1 MLKILRNKKTAK
13 KVWIGLAIII
23 IPAFALWGFGG
34 AFRSREETAP
44 AGKIFGRNISYI
56 EFKDSL
62 AAVKT
67 MAIMRFGDKLG
78 EVQKYLNL
86 EAQAWERLILL
97 AEANKRRIAASDQE
111 VIEDIENSPYFRL
124 QGAFSNKLYNEI
136 LRYSL
141 RIQPR
146 IFEELTRQNIIIF
159 KLYEQ
164 ATDKALSDERAL
176 SDEEVRKEYTKANQ
190 EMSIYYVGSIISDFA
205 AKIKPSDKEIAD
217 FFAKNKAMFK
227 EPPAKDKPTRIPEL
241 TEIKDKVKQAFI
253 RKTAQGLAGEKIKE
267 CQDDLATKDLIAV
280 ARKLKLKTAAT
291 GLFKYGTFIEG
302 LGAAAIF
309 WDAAYGLEKNQPS
322 QIISTPAG
330 FYIIKIKSITP
341 FDEARFAKEK
351 ADFSKKMLLEK
362 KQEYFN
368 KFLEELK
375 KRA

>member
-34 AFRSREETAP
+34 SSRSREETAP
-44 AGKIFGRNISYI
+44 VGKIFGRNISNI

-67 MAIMRFGDKLG
+67 VAIMRFGDKLN

-97 AEANKRRIAASDQE
+97 AEANKRRITASDQE

-124 QGAFSNKLYNEI
+124 RGAFSNKLYNET
-136 LRYSL
+136 LRYLL

-164 ATDKALSDERAL
+164 ATDKVLLR
-176 SDEEVRKEYTKANQ
+176 DEEVRKEYAKANQ

-205 AKIKPSDKEIAD
+205 AKIKPSDKEISD
-217 FFAKNKAMFK
+217 FFAKNKEMFK

-253 RKTAQGLAGEKIKE
+253 RKTAQDLAGEKIKE
-267 CQDDLATKDLIAV
+267 CQNKLATKDLFAV
-280 ARKLKLKTAAT
+280 GRKLKLKTAAT
-291 GLFKYGTFIEG
+291 GLFRYGTFIEN

-309 WDAAYGLEKNQPS
+309 WETAYNLKENQPS

-330 FYIIKIKSITP
+330 FYIIKIKSLTP
-341 FDEARFAKEK
+341 FNEARFAKEK

-368 KFLEELK
+368 KFLEGLK
-375 KRA
+375 KKA

>member
-23 IPAFALWGFGG
+23 IPAFTLWGFSG

-44 AGKIFGRNISYI
+44 VGKIFGRNISNI

-67 MAIMRFGDKLG
+67 IAIMRFGDKLS

-97 AEANKRRIAASDQE
+97 AEANKRRITASDQE
-111 VIEDIENSPYFRL
+111 VIEDIENSPSFQLR
-124 QGAFSNKLYNEI
+124 GAFNNKLYNET

-146 IFEELTRQNIIIF
+146 IFEELIRQNIIIF

-164 ATDKALSDERAL
+164 ATAKVPL
-176 SDEEVRKEYTKANQ
+176 SDEEIRKEYIKATQ
-190 EMSIYYVGSIISDFA
+190 EMSIHYVGSIISDFS
-205 AKIKPSDKEIAD
+205 AKIKPSDKQIAD
-217 FFAKNKAMFK
+217 FFAKNKEMFK
-227 EPPAKDKPTRIPEL
+227 EPATEDKPTRIPEL
-241 TEIKDKVKQAFI
+241 TEIKDKVKQAYI
-253 RKTAQGLAGEKIKE
+253 QETAQGLASEKIKE
-267 CQDDLATKDLIAV
+267 CQNKLATKDLMAV
-280 ARKLKLKTAAT
+280 GRKLKLKTAST
-291 GLFKYGTFIEG
+291 GLFKYGEFIEG
-302 LGAAAIF
+302 LGTAAIF
-309 WDAAYGLEKNQPS
+309 WDTAYGLKKNQPS

-330 FYIIKIKSITP
+330 FYIIKLKSITD
-341 FDEARFAKEK
+341 FDETRFAKEK
-351 ADFSKKMLLEK
+351 ADFAKKMLLEK

-368 KFLEELK
+368 KFLEDLK
-375 KRA
+375 KKA

>member
-1 MLKILRNKKTAK
+1 MLRILRNKKTAK
-13 KVWIGLAIII
+13 KIWIGLAIII

-44 AGKIFGRNISYI
+44 AGKIFGRNISNI

-67 MAIMRFGDKLG
+67 MMIMRFGDKLA

-97 AEANKRRIAASDQE
+97 AEANKRRITASDQD

-124 QGAFSNKLYNEI
+124 RGAFNNKLYNET

-164 ATDKALSDERAL
+164 ATDKVPLR
-176 SDEEVRKEYTKANQ
+176 DEEVRKEYAKANQ
-190 EMSIYYVGSIISDFA
+190 EMSIYYAGSIISDFA
-205 AKIKPSDKEIAD
+205 AKIKPSDKEIGD

-227 EPPAKDKPTRIPEL
+227 EPPAKDKPAQPARIPEL
-241 TEIKDKVKQAFI
+241 IEIKDKVKQAFI
-253 RKTAQGLAGEKIKE
+253 RKAAQDLASEKIKE
-267 CQDDLATKDLIAV
+267 CQNKLAAKDLIA
-280 ARKLKLKTAAT
+280 AGRKLKLKTAAT
-291 GLFKYGTFIEG
+291 GLFKYGAFIEN

-309 WDAAYGLEKNQPS
+309 WDTAYNLKENQPS
-322 QIISTPAG
+322 RIISTPAG

-341 FDEARFAKEK
+341 FDEARFTKEK
-351 ADFSKKMLLEK
+351 ADFSKKILLEK

-368 KFLEELK
+368 KFLEDLK